1 MTIFRPL
8 LCAACIFFSAALAVP
23 SFAQAPQTAAPQSGA
38 PGKAKPEKPKAA
50 AKPAAKKL
58 VDINTAGEAELR
70 ALKGIGDVRAAEII
84 KNRPYK
90 GKDELVQKNIIPQSV
105 YDQIKDQIVAKQ
117 H

>member
-1 MTIFRPL
+1 
-8 LCAACIFFSAALAVP
+8 
-23 SFAQAPQTAAPQSGA
+23 
-38 PGKAKPEKPKAA
+38 
-50 AKPAAKKL
+50 
-58 VDINTAGEAELR
+58 
-70 ALKGIGDVRAAEII
+70 VRAAEII